1 MIPSCEGDAPFYFRE
16 TDMKGR
22 IFFGI
27 IVVIIGALLL
37 LMALDMIPIDG
48 IGELLVYIPSIFILW
63 GLYLLVVNKF
73 KRASGPIVTIA
84 IAAVIQLLLLGV
96 LEWVYVWPIV
106 IILIGIAIIAGGA
119 RYHGR
124 RKRKREHRR
133 RHEQQRSIP
142 DAGANADDY
151 FNVSVKMSEV
161 NERNRSKDFQGGE
174 ISCVMGTVK
183 LDLTEAEITDPPAR
197 IHADIVMGGLDIVV
211 PDRWSV
217 HNDIEITMGDLNDNT
232 VTQQGAGTDDES
244 ADVVLSGSIVM
255 GHVTVESASSAASSD

>member
-37 LMALDMIPIDG
+37 LMALEVIPLG
-48 IGELLVYIPSIFILW
+48 IGDLLEFIPSLFILW

-73 KRASGPIVTIA
+73 KRASGPIVMIA

-106 IILIGIAIIAGGA
+106 IILIGLAIIAGGA

-133 RHEQQRSIP
+133 QREQRSSIS

-151 FNVSVKMSEV
+151 LNVSVKMSEV

-183 LDLTEAEITDPPAR
+183 LDLTEAEIIERPAR

-217 HNDIEITMGDLNDNT
+217 HNDIDITMGDLNDNT
-232 VTQQGAGTDDES
+232 TAQQGAGTDDDS
-244 ADVVLSGSIVM
+244 AALVLSGSIVM
-255 GHVTVESASSAASSD
+255 GHVTVESVSSAASSD

>member
-1 MIPSCEGDAPFYFRE
+1 
-16 TDMKGR
+16 MKGR

-37 LMALDMIPIDG
+37 LMALDMIPIDD
-48 IGELLVYIPSIFILW
+48 IGGLLRFIPSIFILW

-73 KRASGPIVTIA
+73 KRASGPIVMIA
-84 IAAVIQLLLLGV
+84 IAAAVQLLMLGV
-96 LEWVYVWPIV
+96 LKWVYVLPIV

-133 RHEQQRSIP
+133 RREQRGTRDS
-142 DAGANADDY
+142 AEDDL
-151 FNVSVKMSEV
+151 NISVKMSEV

-183 LDLTEAEITDPPAR
+183 LDLTEAEIIERPAR
-197 IHADIVMGGLDIVV
+197 IHADIVMGNVDILV

-217 HNDIEITMGDLNDNT
+217 HNDIDITMGDLNDNT
-232 VTQQGAGTDDES
+232 TAQQGAGTDDG

>member
-1 MIPSCEGDAPFYFRE
+1 MIPSCQGNAPFYFRE

-27 IVVIIGALLL
+27 IVVIIGAVLL

-48 IGELLVYIPSIFILW
+48 IGELLVYIPSLFILW

-96 LEWVYVWPIV
+96 LEWVYVWPIA
-106 IILIGIAIIAGGA
+106 IILIGLAIIAGGA

-133 RHEQQRSIP
+133 QREQRQGRSGTR
-142 DAGANADDY
+142 DSAEDDL
-151 FNVSVKMSEV
+151 NISVKMSEV

-183 LDLTEAEITDPPAR
+183 LDLTEAEIIERPAR
-197 IHADIVMGGLDIVV
+197 IHADIVMGGLDILV

-217 HNDIEITMGDLNDNT
+217 HNDIDITMGDLNDNT
-232 VTQQGAGTDDES
+232 VTQQGAGTDDG
-244 ADVVLSGSIVM
+244 ADIVLSGSIVM

>member
-1 MIPSCEGDAPFYFRE
+1 
-16 TDMKGR
+16 MKGR

-27 IVVIIGALLL
+27 IVVIVGALLL

-48 IGELLVYIPSIFILW
+48 IGELLVYIPSLFILW

-96 LEWVYVWPIV
+96 LEWVYVWPIA
-106 IILIGIAIIAGGA
+106 IILIGLAIIAGGA

-133 RHEQQRSIP
+133 RREQRGTRDS
-142 DAGANADDY
+142 AEDDL
-151 FNVSVKMSEV
+151 NISVKMSEV
-161 NERNRSKDFQGGE
+161 NERNRSKDFRGGE

-183 LDLTEAEITDPPAR
+183 LDLAEAEIIERPAR

-232 VTQQGAGTDDES
+232 TAQQGAGTDDDS
-244 ADVVLSGSIVM
+244 AALVLSGSIVM

>member
-27 IVVIIGALLL
+27 IVVIVGALLL

-48 IGELLVYIPSIFILW
+48 IGELLVYIPSLFILW

-96 LEWVYVWPIV
+96 LEWVYVWPIA
-106 IILIGIAIIAGGA
+106 IILIGLAIIAGGA

-133 RHEQQRSIP
+133 RREQRGTRDS
-142 DAGANADDY
+142 AEDDL
-151 FNVSVKMSEV
+151 NISVKMSEV

-183 LDLTEAEITDPPAR
+183 LDLTEAEIIERPAR

-232 VTQQGAGTDDES
+232 SAQQGAGTDDG
-244 ADVVLSGSIVM
+244 ADIVLSGSIVM